1 MIRVIGYDGS
11 PVDPALLANAT
22 LVVGG
27 ARHLDAVRVP
37 DGAATLVMGD
47 VTVAVDALVAHEGE
61 AAVIASGDPGFFGI
75 VRRLRA
81 AGADMEVHPAVSS
94 VAMAFARAGVEWDD
108 ARVVSVHGRDPRPG
122 LAAVRTGG
130 KIAVLTDP
138 ITGPCAIAAAAPPG
152 ARLLVAERL
161 GEPQERLTWGSP
173 AQIAQGTWVDPNVVL
188 VLDGRAPVAPA
199 WLVGP
204 RTAEGWALAD
214 EEFEHRDGMV
224 TKAGV
229 RAQVLAGLA
238 PRAGTVVWDIGAG
251 SGSVGIE
258 CARLGAAV
266 CLVERDLDQCARI
279 DRNALRHD
287 VSVAVTRGE
296 APAALSD
303 LPDPD
308 AVFVGGGGPE
318 VVDAVAARKPTRV
331 VVTLVQL
338 ERVAATVAA
347 LSDYRTDTVLLQVS
361 RLQPLGEGSRL
372 VPSNPVFVVTA
383 VCA

>member
-11 PVDPALLANAT
+11 PVDPALLAEAT

-27 ARHLDAVRVP
+27 SRHLNAVTVP
-37 DGAATLVMGD
+37 GGATTLVMGD
-47 VTVAVDALVAHEGE
+47 VTDAVDALIAHDGV

-81 AGADMEVHPAVSS
+81 AGAQVQVHPAVSS

-122 LAAVRTGG
+122 LAAVRSGG
-130 KIAVLTDP
+130 KVAVLTDP
-138 ITGPCAIAAAAPPG
+138 VTGPRDVAAAAPPG

-161 GEPQERLTWGSP
+161 GESQERLTWGSP
-173 AQIAQGTWVDPNVVL
+173 AEIAEGTWADPNVVL
-188 VLDGRAPVAPA
+188 VLDGRAPVAPS
-199 WLVGP
+199 WQVGP
-204 RTAEGWALAD
+204 MAAVGWALAD

-224 TKAGV
+224 TKAEV

-266 CLVERDLDQCARI
+266 CLVERDADQCARI
-279 DRNALRHD
+279 DRNAVAHD
-287 VSVAVTRGE
+287 VFVAVTQGD

-303 LPDPD
+303 LPQPD

-318 VVDAVAARKPTRV
+318 VVGAVAARTPTRV
-331 VVTLVQL
+331 VVTLAQL
-338 ERVAATVAA
+338 ERVAPTVAA
-347 LSDYRTDTVLLQVS
+347 LSGYRTDAVMLQIS
-361 RLQPLGEGSRL
+361 RLQPLGEGTRL

-383 VCA
+383 VLP